1 MLPTVDALTKEII
14 RQASLY
20 QNLREVKPNAQ
31 WDNPAT
37 KDADKQLNAQLVECM
52 ESAGWEK
59 PWAYCA
65 AFAEGMIILSLRQL
79 GCRPDQYV
87 RLRKLI
93 QPGVMNT
100 VRALSS
106 VQALSAQ
113 PAPGSLWLARHGNS
127 ANGHAG
133 IVIKARGNGLMST
146 IEGNTTSDFKDSAS
160 DRQGD
165 GVFPRERNVAT
176 NGNLKTMGFLTP
188 ASMLRLL
195 AA

>member
-1 MLPTVDALTKEII
+1 MLPTAEALAAEII
-14 RQASLY
+14 RQAEAF
-20 QNLREVKPNAQ
+20 QNLKEVVPNKK
-31 WDNPAT
+31 WDNSAT
-37 KDADKQLNAQLVECM
+37 PGPDSVLNARLTEVM
-52 ESAGWEK
+52 ESAGWEA

-65 AFAEGMIILSLRQL
+65 AFAEGMIILALRQL
-79 GCRPDQYV
+79 GCQPGQYA

-113 PAPGSLWLARHGNS
+113 PVPGALWLARHGNTDK
-127 ANGHAG
+127 GHAG
-133 IVIKARGNGLMST
+133 IVTSARGNGLMST

-165 GVFPRERNVAT
+165 GIFPRARNVAI